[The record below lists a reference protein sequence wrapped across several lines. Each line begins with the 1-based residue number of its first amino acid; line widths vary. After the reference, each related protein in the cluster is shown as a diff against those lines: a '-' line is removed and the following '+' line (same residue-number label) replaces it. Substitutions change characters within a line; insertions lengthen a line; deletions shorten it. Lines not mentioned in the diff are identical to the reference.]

1 MNESR
6 PRRFVSLLTRET
18 LALVLAGGKGTRLGA
33 LTRHRVKPAVPFGG
47 KYRLIDFP
55 LSNCVNSGI
64 RRIGVLTQYKAHSL
78 IRHLQQGWGY
88 LKGEFGEFIEILP
101 AQQRVGPQWYRGT
114 ADAVYQ
120 NLDII
125 RGHDPRY
132 ILVLGG
138 DHVYKMD
145 YGPLLAWHEE
155 HEADVTVACMEVP
168 LEQAK
173 SFGVMHVDD
182 DARVIDFVE
191 KPEHPPG
198 LPGHPDLALASMG
211 IYVFNTEFLTRVLD
225 SDAGDPQSGHD
236 FGHDILP
243 DAVPRARV
251 MAYPFRERSTGRL
264 GYWRDVGSLDSYW
277 AANLELI
284 GIAPEID
291 LYDEAWPIWTYHP
304 AVPPAKFAIEDG
316 DNPGAAIESLVAGG
330 CIVAGA
336 EVNRSVLSANV
347 RVGRGS
353 RLSEAV
359 VLHDASV
366 DRDCRIRRAVIESRC
381 HIPERTHIGYDA
393 EEDAR
398 RFAVSP
404 GGIVVVTP
412 DRLGQ
417 DTWQVG

>member
-1 MNESR
+1 MNHTR
-6 PRRFVSLLTRET
+6 PRRFVSLLTRDT

-47 KYRLIDFP
+47 KYRLVDFP

-101 AQQRVGPQWYRGT
+101 AQQRVGPEWYRGT

-125 RGHDPRY
+125 RDHDPRY

-145 YGPLLAWHEE
+145 YGPLLAWHDE
-155 HEADVTVACMEVP
+155 HGADITVACMKVT
-168 LEQAK
+168 LEQARG
-173 SFGVMHVDD
+173 FGVMHI
-182 DARVIDFVE
+182 DAGDRVVDFVE
-191 KPEHPPG
+191 KPEHPPA
-198 LPGHPDLALASMG
+198 LPGEPGRALASMG
-211 IYVFNTEFLTRVLD
+211 VYVFDAEFLARVLAA
-225 SDAGDPQSGHD
+225 DAADPESSHD
-236 FGHDILP
+236 FGRDIIP
-243 DAVPRARV
+243 AAVPRARV
-251 MAYPFRERSTGRL
+251 IAYPFRERGTGRL
-264 GYWRDVGSLDSYW
+264 AYWRDVGSVDSYW
-277 AANLELI
+277 TANLELI
-284 GIAPEID
+284 GIEPEID

-304 AVPPAKFAIEDG
+304 PVPPAKFAIEDG
-316 DNPGAAIESLVAGG
+316 ESPGAAIESLVAGG

-336 EVNRSVLSANV
+336 EVRRSVLSANV
-347 RVGRGS
+347 RVERGS
-353 RLSEAV
+353 RLSDAV
-359 VLHDASV
+359 VLHDV
-366 DRDCRIRRAVIESRC
+366 TIEPDCRIRRAVIESRC
-381 HIPERTHIGYDA
+381 RIPAGTHIGFDP

-398 RFAVSP
+398 RYAVSP

-412 DRLGQ
+412 EMLGQ
-417 DTWQVG
+417 DTWRVG